1 LPTQPNS
8 HRLRFGRHS
17 EIGRAYLITAVIHN
31 RQPLFSDWRL
41 GRLLVAEMRRA
52 HDSGRVNS
60 IAWVVMP
67 DHFHWLM
74 QLQDDKLGNVMGA
87 TKARCAQ
94 AVNKTIGRRGTL
106 WQTGY
111 HDRAI
116 RDGEELLPF
125 ARYIVAKPLRAGLVD
140 KIGDYPLWDA
150 CWLLLSPSF
159 NDCRNHCGEGICW
172 TEDLMTQRFYVARGF
187 IPVRLRSSRRPCGS
201 DVAERT
207 PGERFALQ
215 RG

>member
-1 LPTQPNS
+1 MPTQPNS

-74 QLQDDKLGNVMGA
+74 QLHDDKLGNVMGA

-125 ARYIVAKPLRAGLVD
+125 ARYIVANPLRAGLVD

-150 CWLLLSPSF
+150 CWL
-159 NDCRNHCGEGICW
+159 
-172 TEDLMTQRFYVARGF
+172 
-187 IPVRLRSSRRPCGS
+187 
-201 DVAERT
+201 
-207 PGERFALQ
+207 
-215 RG
+215 

>member
-1 LPTQPNS
+1 MPTQPNS
-8 HRLRFGRHS
+8 HRLRLGRYS
-17 EIGRAYLITAVIHN
+17 ETSRAYLITAVIHN

-52 HDSGRVNS
+52 HDSGLVNS

-67 DHFHWLM
+67 DHFHWLI
-74 QLQDDKLGNVMGA
+74 QLQDDNLGNVLGA

-94 AVNKTIGRRGTL
+94 AVNKTTGRRGPL

-116 RDGEELLPF
+116 RDGEDLLPF
-125 ARYIVAKPLRAGLVD
+125 ARYIVANPLRAGLVE

-150 CWLLLSPSF
+150 CWL
-159 NDCRNHCGEGICW
+159 
-172 TEDLMTQRFYVARGF
+172 
-187 IPVRLRSSRRPCGS
+187 
-201 DVAERT
+201 
-207 PGERFALQ
+207 
-215 RG
+215 